1 MPYPSLPRPLPCL
14 SAADPPACSTG
25 IHDKINVC
33 QFDRGSLHRAGIADC
48 GTPTPP
54 FLVIA
59 SNDINEELNAGAA
72 TKTPL
77 GYRSDCCER
86 APFSESETRDAPLA
100 CRLVQV

>member
-1 MPYPSLPRPLPCL
+1 MRAHALLSVPAASSAL
-14 SAADPPACSTG
+14 SAANLPACSTG
-25 IHDKINVC
+25 IHDKINVF

-72 TKTPL
+72 TRTPFL
-77 GYRSDCCER
+77 FR
-86 APFSESETRDAPLA
+86 
-100 CRLVQV
+100 